1 LITTILPIH
10 KSVENTKQSE
20 EPAPNWTSYF
30 LKTLF
35 KEVGRMAVPFRR
47 TSKTAKRKRRT
58 HFKLNVPGM
67 VSCPN
72 CGEMKL
78 AHRVCKACG
87 TYKGKEVVND

>member
-1 LITTILPIH
+1 MTDLIRQDFDIGVLLTPL
-10 KSVENTKQSE
+10 N
-20 EPAPNWTSYF
+20 
-30 LKTLF
+30 LF

-58 HFKLNVPGM
+58 HFKLQVPGM
-67 VSCPN
+67 VACPN

-78 AHRVCKACG
+78 AHRVCKECG